1 MQKMKGL
8 NFEKKRTNFTGL
20 ETRRIHTQDSITVQN
35 HTRIC
40 LWETR
45 WHRNWLLVG
54 RSGKWNNGVEDFYVP
69 QLDDRDSPTFKYI
82 LVGSQ
87 S

>member
-1 MQKMKGL
+1 MH
-8 NFEKKRTNFTGL
+8 
-20 ETRRIHTQDSITVQN
+20 RILSITVQN

-54 RSGKWNNGVEDFYVP
+54 RSGKWNNGVEDFYAP
-69 QLDDRDSPTFKYI
+69 QVDDRDSLPLSTFFLEVKFEM
-82 LVGSQ
+82 
-87 S
+87 